1 MKTHILLSVIWFI
14 FFLLFTGLG
23 IFHSAESRK
32 SLPSI
37 QLKFE
42 GPVAGKI
49 DGVSTGI
56 GAIKK
61 FANDLKKYI
70 QELNKSTQK
79 QNLITAL
86 GYFAAAL
93 TALFS
98 MFIEIKTSKNSLKSG

>member
-1 MKTHILLSVIWFI
+1 MKTHILLSIIWSL
-14 FFLLFTGLG
+14 FFLLFAGLG
-23 IFHSAESRK
+23 IFHSIESHK
-32 SLPSI
+32 SLPSVE
-37 QLKFE
+37 LKFE

-49 DGVSTGI
+49 SGVSTGI

-86 GYFAAAL
+86 GYSAAAL

-98 MFIEIKTSKNSLKSG
+98 MFIEIKNSRKPLKSG